1 MTIAIVTDSTCD
13 LPDELAAKHNITV
26 IPLYIHIDEHAYRDG
41 IDMSRQDFYEQL
53 PDFTP
58 HPTTATPGVGLFT
71 ETYQR
76 LADAGAS
83 EILSIHISESLSA
96 TVNVARMAASEF
108 SAAPVTVVDS
118 GQLSLGVG
126 IQALAGAKA
135 AEAGH
140 SMTEILELLDDLGSR
155 THVFAALDT
164 LEFLKR
170 SGRMNGVMAGIGSL
184 LKIKPI
190 LKMHK
195 GVAKSERVR
204 TTKGAEKRLIE
215 LVESLEPLELVAIAH
230 TNATEQAKKLQNI
243 ANDADLLPDT
253 TPLSVSITPV
263 IGAHIGPGAAGFI
276 CVQNPSQVESQSP
289 IL

>member
-13 LPDELAAKHNITV
+13 LPEELAAQHNITV
-26 IPLYIHIDEHAYRDG
+26 LPLYIHIGEQDYRDG
-41 IDMSRQDFYEQL
+41 IDMSRQAFYEQL

-96 TVNVARMAASEF
+96 TVNVARTAASEF
-108 SAAPVTVVDS
+108 SAVPVTVLDS

-126 IQALAGAKA
+126 YQALAGAKA
-135 AEAGH
+135 AAAGH
-140 SMTEILELLDDLGSR
+140 NMTEILEMLHDLGKR

-170 SGRMNGVMAGIGSL
+170 SGRMNGVIAGLGSL

-190 LKMHK
+190 LKMHN
-195 GVAKSERVR
+195 GFATSERVR
-204 TTKGAEKRLIE
+204 TTKGADKRIIK
-215 LVESLEPLELVAIAH
+215 LVESLGPLDQMAIVH
-230 TNATEQAKKLQNI
+230 TNAIDKARNLQVMTANI
-243 ANDADLLPDT
+243 LADDITLF
-253 TPLSVSITPV
+253 VNITPV
-263 IGAHIGPGAAGFI
+263 IGAHIGPGAAGFV
-276 CVQNPSQVESQSP
+276 CVQNS
-289 IL
+289 

>member
-13 LPDELAAKHNITV
+13 LPDELAAKHNIV
-26 IPLYIHIDEHAYRDG
+26 VLPLYIHIGEQDYRDG

-53 PDFTP
+53 PDFTT
-58 HPTTATPGVGLFT
+58 HPTTATPGVGLFI

-126 IQALAGAKA
+126 VQVLAGAKA

-140 SMTEILELLDDLGSR
+140 SMTEILEILDDLRNR
-155 THVFAALDT
+155 THVVAALDT
-164 LEFLKR
+164 LEYLKR
-170 SGRMNGVMAGIGSL
+170 SGRMNGVVAGIGSL

-190 LKMHK
+190 LKMND
-195 GVAKSERVR
+195 GVATSERVR
-204 TTKGAEKRLIE
+204 TTNGADKRVVE
-215 LVESLEPLELVAIAH
+215 LVESFGPLEQVAIVH
-230 TNATEQAKKLQNI
+230 SNATEKAKILQAMAI
-243 ANDADLLPDT
+243 DADLMPDA
-253 TPLSVSITPV
+253 TPLSVNITPV
-263 IGAHIGPGAAGFI
+263 IGAHIGPGAAGFV
-276 CVQNPSQVESQSP
+276 CV
-289 IL
+289 